1 MLGQGLL
8 DAIEAELQQEQDTP
22 AAQAVRSAAHGNAS
36 LSELLTGIRHGWPEG
51 QRNNGLLSV
60 AGLLRARG
68 LSGEVIYAL
77 LESVNRSTG
86 MNLSV
91 AEINGITRSIQRY
104 TPKPE
109 NRPCSASDILT
120 VEEAGRKWRELRKR
134 GQNCRTGYT
143 ALDASL
149 PYFQAGEVFTIAG
162 RSGTCKTTAGLQIG
176 GGIARHMGGFCLFVS
191 LEMDASAVYFRL
203 SNIRLS
209 ETRGEAIAA
218 ETTAHELDKNPNIA
232 EDVNL
237 RFNHLLIVDKD
248 SLPVEKIEEHLIIA
262 REKVLERGE
271 MSVVV
276 IDYMGYI
283 RDIKNGS
290 TYERVSRIARE
301 IKALAKRQQVRIVLL
316 CQTSREGKDGTEPV
330 QLWHLRDSGAIEESA
345 DYVLGIWH
353 SKSEE
358 TRLHCEVLKARHSPR
373 GARFDFI
380 NQGLHLVEAEY
391 KPESSGT
398 ASF

>member
-1 MLGQGLL
+1 MGLLEAVENEIGQG
-8 DAIEAELQQEQDTP
+8 QDTL
-22 AAQAVRSAAHGNAS
+22 AAQAVINGARGATS
-36 LSELLTGIRHGWPEG
+36 LDELLSGIRDGWPEG

-68 LSGEVIYAL
+68 LSGEVINAI

-86 MNLSV
+86 MNLPAREV
-91 AEINGITRSIQRY
+91 QGIARTVQRY

-109 NRPCSASDILT
+109 NRACSQSDILT
-120 VEEAGRKWRELRKR
+120 VADAGMKWRELRKKGR
-134 GQNCRTGYT
+134 NCRTGYQ

-176 GGIARHMGGFCLFVS
+176 GGIARNLGGFCLFVS
-191 LEMDASAVYFRL
+191 LEMDGAAVFFRL

-209 ETRGEAIAA
+209 ESRGEAVTS
-218 ETTAHELDKNPNIA
+218 ETTAAELDARPALI

-237 RFNHLLIVDKD
+237 KFNHLLIVDKD
-248 SLPVEKIEEHLIIA
+248 SLPVEKIEEHLILA
-262 REKVLERGE
+262 REKVQGRGE
-271 MSVVV
+271 IPVIV

-283 RDIKNGS
+283 RDTQNGN
-290 TYERVSRIARE
+290 TYEKVSRVARE
-301 IKALAKRQQVRIVLL
+301 VKALAKRQQVRIVLL

-330 QLWHLRDSGAIEESA
+330 QLWHLRDSGSIEESA
-345 DYVLGIWH
+345 DYILGIWH

-358 TRLHCEVLKARHSPR
+358 SRLHCEILKARHSPR
-373 GARFDFI
+373 GGRFDFV
-380 NQGLHLVEAEY
+380 NQGLYLKEEPY
-391 KPESSGT
+391 KADRIQTG
-398 ASF
+398 F